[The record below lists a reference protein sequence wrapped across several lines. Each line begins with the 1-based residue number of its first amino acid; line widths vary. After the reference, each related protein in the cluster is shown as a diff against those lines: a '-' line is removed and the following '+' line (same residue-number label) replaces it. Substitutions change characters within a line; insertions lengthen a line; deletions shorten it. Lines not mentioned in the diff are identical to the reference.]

1 MITAVHQ
8 GNFQHS
14 VYHMKSLPDNF
25 SVNLQK
31 GIPAY
36 SFWHFYNSVDL
47 KTPNGVVTTEAD
59 VCYIFPPHTAMQF
72 SAHGKLTVDLIML
85 DQNSATLWNTMG
97 LNFEAIYYPHP
108 AAFVTDLVWEIEE
121 EFCSKGPY
129 FEQMI
134 NTKLSELFIKIA
146 RVCNSESIP
155 VSKELIE
162 RFHQIRLKMMS
173 SLGENWTVA
182 RLADE
187 VNISPSYFHAV
198 YKEIYGV
205 SPNQDL
211 INARINSAKHMLEYS
226 RDSIATVSKSLG
238 YNNPYH
244 FTRQFRQIT
253 GESPS
258 KYRSKKS

>member
-1 MITAVHQ
+1 MIATVQQ

-14 VYHMKSLPDNF
+14 VYHMKSLPDSF

-31 GIPAY
+31 GISSY
-36 SFWHFYNSVDL
+36 SFWHFYNSIEL
-47 KTPNGVVTTEAD
+47 KTPNGIITTEANA
-59 VCYIFPPHTAMQF
+59 CYIFPPFTAMQF
-72 SAHGKLTVDLIML
+72 SAHDTLTVDLIML
-85 DQNSATLWNTMG
+85 DQNSASFWSSLG
-97 LNFEAIYYPHP
+97 LEFEKPYYPHP
-108 AAFVTDLVWEIEE
+108 ATFITDTVWEIEDE
-121 EFCSKGPY
+121 YSSKIPY
-129 FEQMI
+129 YEQMI
-134 NTKLSELFIKIA
+134 ETRLSELFIKIA
-146 RVCNSESIP
+146 RVCNNDTIT

-162 RFHQIRLKMMS
+162 RFHHIRLKMLS
-173 SLGENWTVA
+173 NLGENWTVA

-198 YKEIYGV
+198 YKEIYGA

-211 INARINSAKHMLEYS
+211 INARINSAKHMLQYS
-226 RDSIATVSKSLG
+226 RDSIASVSKSLG

-258 KYRSKKS
+258 KFRSKKS